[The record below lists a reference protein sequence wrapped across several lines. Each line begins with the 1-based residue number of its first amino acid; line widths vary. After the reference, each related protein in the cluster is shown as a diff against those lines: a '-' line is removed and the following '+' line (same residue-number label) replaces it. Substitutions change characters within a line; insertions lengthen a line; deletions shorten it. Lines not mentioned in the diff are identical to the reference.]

1 MKRLFLFLAS
11 VSAYSADLI
20 YLSNDVS
27 QANIELIAQ
36 KYQKPLLLGES
47 GVYLIPSECQSE
59 RYYGGASEG
68 VLNTVKGPMR
78 AESVLTTQEVFEA
91 KDEKEIVK
99 KIELD
104 KTFAIAD
111 GKVAKDFL
119 EDKEGR
125 GYGGASEVPL
135 VIHNEIQVSVTKEVI
150 KTQATTKIQH
160 PTCQMLFDGSGY
172 KIGSL
177 DNGRLYVNGSFSS
190 VENNTVLFR

>member
-1 MKRLFLFLAS
+1 MKKLFLFLAS
-11 VSAYSADLI
+11 VSVYSADLI

-68 VLNTVKGPMR
+68 ILNIVKGPMR

-125 GYGGASEVPL
+125 GYGGASEIPL
-135 VIHNEIQVSVTKEVI
+135 IIHNEIKVPVIKEVE
-150 KTQATTKIQH
+150 KTQPKAKIQH
-160 PTCQMLFDGSGY
+160 PTCQMLSNGSGY
-172 KIGSL
+172 KVGSL
-177 DNGRLYVNGSFSS
+177 ENGRLYENGAFSS
-190 VENNTVLFR
+190 IENNTVLFR